1 VEEASYAIDIINIPW
16 VDNTFAS
23 LDFMTGSRPI
33 KHFDIPSI
41 VSHIPFLL
49 GAPAARRIIVSFAF
63 IGTIIVAVVVRSSA
77 TRSSFGFAMSSSSF
91 APLNQVVVVAD

>member
-1 VEEASYAIDIINIPW
+1 MEEASYAIDIINIPW
-16 VDNTFAS
+16 VDITFAS
-23 LDFMTGSRPI
+23 LDFTTGSRPI

-49 GAPAARRIIVSFAF
+49 GAPAARIIVSFAF

-77 TRSSFGFAMSSSSF
+77 TRSSFGFDMSSSSF
-91 APLNQVVVVAD
+91 APLNQVVVVAG